1 VLDGAFFRTAEG
13 TARAFFTL
21 FGTPAECVQVLK
33 DYAAAGLTTIIARI
47 ASDDP
52 REQSRILLDEVK
64 PQLL

>member
-1 VLDGAFFRTAEG
+1 
-13 TARAFFTL
+13 
-21 FGTPAECVQVLK
+21 VLK

-64 PQLL
+64 PQLS